1 MAESNKNL
9 ATEGLRGQIG
19 NFVFRCRRA
28 DGKTF
33 VSNHPGE
40 QEGEPTDAQQ
50 SVREKFQQATVYGRS
65 VMDDPQL
72 KAEYKAEYKAA
83 AKPGQS
89 AYNVA
94 VADFFR
100 APDIEE
106 IDLSSYTGQD
116 GDMIRIKATD
126 DFSVQQVSV
135 RIEKA
140 DGTLVEEGE
149 AVLSQNGLSWVYT
162 STAVNESVSGDKITV
177 SVTDRPQN
185 VSQEEQVIE

>member
-9 ATEGLRGQIG
+9 ATEGLRGQVG

-33 VSNHPGE
+33 VSHHPGE

-65 VMDDPQL
+65 IMDDPQL
-72 KAEYKAEYKAA
+72 KAEYKAA

-106 IDLSSYTGQD
+106 IDLSAYTGQV
-116 GDMIRIKATD
+116 GDVIRIKATD

-149 AVLSQNGLSWVYT
+149 AVLSQNGLDWVYT
-162 STAVNESVSGDKITV
+162 ATAVNENVSGDKITV